1 MPAKILL
8 DTNIWV
14 YLYAK
19 NPPEK
24 YQVVQQIVADQFESI
39 AISAQI
45 MGELFTVLTRKNLT
59 SASDA
64 QTIIT
69 EIATTVPVLSIDP
82 ANVLLALDINSRY
95 QYTYWTSLVIA
106 TGLLAGCQT
115 LYSEDMQ
122 HRQVID
128 DRMQVI
134 NPFAAA

>member
-19 NPPEK
+19 NPAAK
-24 YQVVQQIVADQFESI
+24 HQVVQQIVADQFESV

-59 SASDA
+59 SAGEA

-69 EIATTVPVLSIDP
+69 EIATTVPVLSIEP

-95 QYTYWTSLVIA
+95 QYSYWTSLVIA
-106 TGLLAGCQT
+106 TALLAGCHT

-122 HRQVID
+122 HQQVID
-128 DRMQVI
+128 DRMEVI
-134 NPFAAA
+134 NPFAAT

>member
-69 EIATTVPVLSIDP
+69 EIATTVPVLSIEP

-106 TGLLAGCQT
+106 TGLLAGCHT